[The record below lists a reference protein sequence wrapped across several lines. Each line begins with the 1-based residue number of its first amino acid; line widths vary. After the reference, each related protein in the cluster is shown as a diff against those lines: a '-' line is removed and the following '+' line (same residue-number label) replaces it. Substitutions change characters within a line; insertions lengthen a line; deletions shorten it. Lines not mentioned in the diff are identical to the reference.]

1 MVVVDSLNGQ
11 DLNRAGDD
19 LNRLV
24 HELARIGENHRL
36 ARSARLCVGELDD
49 YSLKIKSYFGKN
61 PKIGKISKIGE
72 NSEFGKIFRI
82 GKNLKLGK
90 IGQSGE
96 NLQNRVN
103 PKSGK
108 FLKLVKFLTPG
119 KSKIGEILKIG
130 NFLCTS
136 THVIWLGQSSRH
148 SQIAPLSIVHHVD
161 D

>member
-1 MVVVDSLNGQ
+1 VTTHLVVVMVVVDSLNGQ

-49 YSLKIKSYFGKN
+49 YSLKIRNYFGKN
-61 PKIGKISKIGE
+61 PKYGKIWGNFKIGD

-82 GKNLKLGK
+82 GKNPKV
-90 IGQSGE
+90 GE

-103 PKSGK
+103 
-108 FLKLVKFLTPG
+108 F
-119 KSKIGEILKIG
+119 
-130 NFLCTS
+130 
-136 THVIWLGQSSRH
+136 
-148 SQIAPLSIVHHVD
+148 
-161 D
+161 